1 VYWTGATA
9 FTSVV
14 KVAETAVDVS
24 PALPPNSIRYGFR
37 LVHGRS
43 FHRPLAPLQLVT
55 AQSAPGLRSL
65 FGSLRLHD
73 E

>member
-1 VYWTGATA
+1 MYWIGATA
-9 FTSVV
+9 FTVVV
-14 KVAETAVDVS
+14 KVAETAVVVS
-24 PALPPNSIRYGFR
+24 PARPPNSIRYGFR

-43 FHRPLAPLQLVT
+43 FHNPFAPLQLVT

-65 FGSLRLHD
+65 LGSLRLQD